1 MATLWLEISPRL
13 YANGSVVLGVSID
26 EQRSQAAEGLGH
38 ASWVTPAP
46 VHHDAIIT
54 AKGG

>member
-38 ASWVTPAP
+38 ASRVTPAP